1 MPLRPSVSFG
11 CAATFAALVAP
22 VAAAGRDDGQRA
34 RRTPGGRPNLQ
45 DVRDFRGL
53 TPLERPETLA
63 GRDVFNEDDG
73 NEIPN

>member
-1 MPLRPSVSFG
+1 MRFRPSVSFG

-22 VAAAGRDDGQRA
+22 AAAAGPDDGERS
-34 RRTPGGRPNLQ
+34 RRTPDGRPNLQ

-53 TPLERPETLA
+53 TPFERPETLA